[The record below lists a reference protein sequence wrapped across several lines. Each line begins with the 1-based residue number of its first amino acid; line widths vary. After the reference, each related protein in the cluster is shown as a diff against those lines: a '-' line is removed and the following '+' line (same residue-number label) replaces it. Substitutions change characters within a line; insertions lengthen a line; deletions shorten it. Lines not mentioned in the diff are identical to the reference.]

1 MDFISE
7 DGSGLTSRVTT
18 RATSWATVGR
28 EESPRASSPQRPI
41 CSRRRP
47 YIPAAVHAPMAP
59 SADFRQPRYYR
70 HFTCRRRLPLAARL
84 TFLGSRDCFGHTFC
98 RSAVADNT
106 LTIKQKSTLPVS
118 KTRQDKSLFRS
129 LSGAYPPPLESGF
142 CVCRPAL
149 QPPRHHGLP
158 PHLRHYYP
166 PPVSAYARH
175 PFYMTTCAAATAA
188 CGPGAKMS
196 SRTPQGRFLY
206 RTVQRGRPVRQK
218 A

>member
-1 MDFISE
+1 MVPPAVLGRPD
-7 DGSGLTSRVTT
+7 VTVT
-18 RATSWATVGR
+18 LHAGGDYRSQQGRHFSGR
-28 EESPRASSPQRPI
+28 ETVRAVS
-41 CSRRRP
+41 
-47 YIPAAVHAPMAP
+47 V
-59 SADFRQPRYYR
+59 
-70 HFTCRRRLPLAARL
+70 
-84 TFLGSRDCFGHTFC
+84 
-98 RSAVADNT
+98 VADNT

-118 KTRQDKSLFRS
+118 KTRQGKSLFRS
-129 LSGAYPPPLESGF
+129 LSGAYLPPVESGL
-142 CVCRPAL
+142 CRPAL

-206 RTVQRGRPVRQK
+206 RTVRRGRPVQQE

>member
-1 MDFISE
+1 MVPPAVFGRLDITV
-7 DGSGLTSRVTT
+7 TSHAGGDYRSQQG
-18 RATSWATVGR
+18 RHFSGR
-28 EESPRASSPQRPI
+28 ETVRAQ
-41 CSRRRP
+41 
-47 YIPAAVHAPMAP
+47 
-59 SADFRQPRYYR
+59 
-70 HFTCRRRLPLAARL
+70 
-84 TFLGSRDCFGHTFC
+84 FC

-118 KTRQDKSLFRS
+118 RTRQDKSLFRS
-129 LSGAYPPPLESGF
+129 LSGAYLPPVESGL
-142 CVCRPAL
+142 CRPAL

-166 PPVSAYARH
+166 PPAPACARR
-175 PFYMTTCAAATAA
+175 PFCTTTCAAATAA

-206 RTVQRGRPVRQK
+206 RTVRRGRPVRQE